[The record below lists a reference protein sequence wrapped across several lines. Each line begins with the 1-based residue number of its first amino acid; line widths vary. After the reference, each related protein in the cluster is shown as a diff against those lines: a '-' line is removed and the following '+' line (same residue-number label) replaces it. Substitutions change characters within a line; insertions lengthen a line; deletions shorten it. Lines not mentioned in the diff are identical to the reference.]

1 MATPRTK
8 KQAAS
13 VEKTPGLR
21 AKRPKGDVLTQRTS
35 RAALDRATRAI
46 KHLNRDGARNA
57 WRIGQQFAQV
67 SELALHTAR
76 GHATMRDYAEKELSI
91 DGDYAYRCMRIAQA
105 FSEDFATDHGTEK
118 LDRMLRYL
126 AATPEDDG
134 PGDVTG
140 MKVRVPQEDGSV
152 REVAF
157 ERVTVAELRSATAAE
172 RAAATATPKRRQATM
187 TRERQAEL
195 SAELNAALDASVG
208 RKMRAHADAAVRV
221 RDGVPVLAV
230 TSPLSKA
237 TPALRAALAT
247 VKKYSKG

>member
-1 MATPRTK
+1 MVTPRTK
-8 KQAAS
+8 KPAAS
-13 VEKTPGLR
+13 VEKTPSLR
-21 AKRPKGDVLTQRTS
+21 AKRPKGDVLTQRAS

-46 KHLNRDGARNA
+46 KHLHRDGARNA

-67 SELALHTAR
+67 AELSLHTAR
-76 GHATMRDYAEKELSI
+76 GHATMRDYAEAALAI

-134 PGDVTG
+134 PAGVAG

-157 ERVTVAELRSATAAE
+157 ERVTVAELRSATTAE
-172 RAAATATPKRRQATM
+172 RAAATPKRRQATL
-187 TRERQAEL
+187 TRERRTEL
-195 SAELNAALDASVG
+195 STELNAALDGAVG
-208 RKMRAHADAAVRV
+208 RRMSALAEAAVRV
-221 RDGVPVLAV
+221 RDGVPVVVV
-230 TSPLSKA
+230 TSPLA
-237 TPALRAALAT
+237 MAAPALRAALAT
-247 VKKYSKG
+247 VKKYAKG